1 MAAIT
6 QVSAPGSAPRHSG
19 RYALRRWTVI
29 PVTYLVAIVAFGLT
43 VVPLLFVAVD
53 VFPPNGDINNSPAG
67 WPHPW
72 VAGNYT
78 SILTSAPFWEF
89 LGNSALIAAV
99 ATTLTLVLGSMAALA
114 LSQYEFKGR
123 EFFYTLFVS
132 GILFPIGVGALPLYL
147 LLQRLSLLDNQFGV
161 ALPEAAFALPF
172 TMIILRPFLRAIPGE
187 LREAALVDGASRFRY
202 FGQILLPLAK
212 PALITV
218 GLLAFVTSWNQYLL
232 PLLVL
237 QTSTHFTLPL
247 GTYTFQP
254 QYSQNDAGIMAF
266 TAMAMVPALCVFVFA
281 QRYIVAGAAGAV
293 KGEPP
298 GGMEGGQ
305 PSY

>member
-6 QVSAPGSAPRHSG
+6 KSAGSDYTDRYPRRG
-19 RYALRRWTVI
+19 WTVM
-29 PVTYLVAIVAFGLT
+29 PATYLVAIVAVGLT
-43 VVPLLFVAVD
+43 IVPLLFVVVD
-53 VFPPNGDINNSPAG
+53 GFRTNADINNSPAG

-78 SILTSAPFWEF
+78 SILGSAPFWEF
-89 LGNSALIAAV
+89 LGNSLLIGLV

-123 EFFYTLFVS
+123 ELFYTVFVS
-132 GILFPIGVGALPLYL
+132 GFLFPIGVGALPLYL
-147 LLQRLSLLDNQFGV
+147 LLQRLGLLDNQFGV
-161 ALPEAAFALPF
+161 AIPEAAFGLPL
-172 TMIILRPFLRAIPGE
+172 TMLILRPFLRAVPGE
-187 LREAALVDGASRFRY
+187 LQEAALVDGASRFR
-202 FGQILLPLAK
+202 FFAQILLPLAK

-237 QTSTHFTLPL
+237 QTSSHFTLPL
-247 GTYTFQP
+247 GTYTFQT

-266 TAMAMVPALCVFVFA
+266 TAMAMLPALGVFVFA
-281 QRYIVAGAAGAV
+281 QKYIVAGAAGAV
-293 KGEPP
+293 KG
-298 GGMEGGQ
+298 
-305 PSY
+305 